1 MRTIQFFMAA
11 LMCLMMSTTCLAG
24 DRIISPNQL
33 PKAAKTYI
41 QQNFKGQRIAY
52 AKVDWDDGR
61 KTYEVR
67 LTNGVEL
74 KFNSRGAC
82 YKIDYDDVYSRPR
95 VRYPQG
101 HPNVRIDY
109 DDDDDYDDDYDD

>member
-1 MRTIQFFMAA
+1 MRTIKFFMAA
-11 LMCLMMSTTCLAG
+11 LLCLMVSTACLAG

-41 QQNFKGQRIAY
+41 QQNFKGQSIAY

-67 LTNGVEL
+67 LSNGVEV

-82 YKIDYDDVYSRPR
+82 
-95 VRYPQG
+95 
-101 HPNVRIDY
+101 
-109 DDDDDYDDDYDD
+109 

>member
-1 MRTIQFFMAA
+1 MRTIKFFMAA
-11 LMCLMMSTTCLAG
+11 LLCLMVSTACLAG

-41 QQNFKGQRIAY
+41 QQHFKGQNIAY

-67 LTNGVEL
+67 LTNGVEV

-82 YKIDYDDVYSRPR
+82 YKIDYEDSYHR
-95 VRYPQG
+95 VRAPRSRGQVPARVY
-101 HPNVRIDY
+101 
-109 DDDDDYDDDYDD
+109 YDDDYYDFDD

>member
-1 MRTIQFFMAA
+1 MRTIKFFMAA
-11 LMCLMMSTTCLAG
+11 LLCLMVSTACLAG

-67 LTNGVEL
+67 LSNGVEV

-82 YKIDYDDVYSRPR
+82 YKIDYEDSYRR
-95 VRYPQG
+95 VRAPRSRGQVPARVY
-101 HPNVRIDY
+101 Y
-109 DDDDDYDDDYDD
+109 DDDDFDFDD

>member
-1 MRTIQFFMAA
+1 MGTIKLLMAA
-11 LMCLMMSTTCLAG
+11 LMCLMMSSTCLAG
-24 DRIISPNQL
+24 DRIISPSQL

-41 QQNFKGQRIAY
+41 QQNFKGHRIAY
-52 AKVDWDDGR
+52 AQVDWDDFR

-74 KFNSRGAC
+74 KFNARGAC
-82 YKIDYDDVYSRPR
+82 YKIDYEDSYYRPQ

-101 HPNVRIDY
+101 QPSVRVYY
-109 DDDDDYDDDYDD
+109 DDDDDDDFYDD